1 MYDESVVDRILN
13 TDLENEG
20 EIEQVLKAQ
29 GVSERAA
36 HAIKA
41 ALRLLNAFKDELP
54 NDILN
59 TLASLAGYGYAPA
72 PTGEIK
78 AAKPSSDDDSYGDY
92 GYGEYGDSEGKKK
105 PPKRATAEAEA
116 RALRRESVKKA
127 MLGLCGTRSEV
138 WESIREAA
146 RAMFGDDSPQSIDA
160 LLSCPTGA
168 RLYAAYL
175 EAAPDPI
182 PEPVSKTSSD
192 DDDGDVP
199 IWQEIK
205 RQARQQVAKAGE
217 SLSEAESIARFLNSP
232 AGRKLYKEYL
242 RQKEELIARRRH
254 PGR

>member
-1 MYDESVVDRILN
+1 MYDETLLDRVLSTDLEDEAEIDRIL
-13 TDLENEG
+13 
-20 EIEQVLKAQ
+20 KAQ
-29 GVSERAA
+29 RLSEKAA
-36 HAIKA
+36 SAVKG

-54 NDILN
+54 PDIIN
-59 TLASLAGYGYAPA
+59 TLASLAGYGYQPPPLPA
-72 PTGEIK
+72 SDEVK
-78 AAKPSSDDDSYGDY
+78 AARSQPKNEYGDY
-92 GYGEYGDSEGKKK
+92 EYGADRGKKK

-116 RALRRESVKKA
+116 RAQRRESVKKA
-127 MLGLCGTRSEV
+127 MLGLCSTRSEV

-217 SLSEAESIARFLNSP
+217 SLSEAEAVARFLNSP
-232 AGRKLYKEYL
+232 AGRRLYKEYL

-254 PGR
+254 LSR